1 MFCFGL
7 WPITNVNQLCRIE
20 LGPGQAGGFLLLF
33 FFKPREDEDA
43 GRLMQEAKGFR
54 KSMLVT
60 QLREE
65 TVCGSI
71 GEAA

>member
-1 MFCFGL
+1 MLTSHVGSGLVRVGLGFFFCL
-7 WPITNVNQLCRIE
+7 
-20 LGPGQAGGFLLLF
+20 
-33 FFKPREDEDA
+33 FFKPGEDEDA

-65 TVCGSI
+65 TICGSI

>member
-1 MFCFGL
+1 MSDRAWSGSGWVFFFVCL
-7 WPITNVNQLCRIE
+7 
-20 LGPGQAGGFLLLF
+20 
-33 FFKPREDEDA
+33 FFKPGEDEDA

-65 TVCGSI
+65 TICGSI